1 MLACFKFVMRCE
13 TPGYFPGPGGEQL
26 HALVFDLLRE
36 LDAGWAEEV
45 HAARLKPFAI
55 DWLRRAG
62 EDGVIVWSPLRGRG
76 TSLSSLPYR
85 AAVSADA
92 LEEGQ
97 EYSFSVFS
105 LSYPMYCALQEVA
118 PPWSGRPVS
127 VGAARFVGTDA
138 REEVQ
143 LTTDYAGLVRH
154 ADDGPEVSG
163 RRITF
168 SFLTPTS
175 FRRRGEQVLFPLP
188 ELVLGSLLTRWN
200 ALAPE
205 PWPRDL
211 VREEDLQSSM
221 FVTRYRL
228 RTEAVRFADF
238 MLLGFVG
245 DVSYTLR
252 PGVPGELLWALATLS
267 LYSFYAGI
275 GYRTTM
281 GMGRARGGPE

>member
-1 MLACFKFVMRCE
+1 MH
-13 TPGYFPGPGGEQL
+13 G
-26 HALVFDLLRE
+26 LVFDLLRE
-36 LDAGWAEEV
+36 VDAGWAGEV
-45 HAARLKPFAI
+45 HASHIKPFSI
-55 DWLRRAG
+55 DWLRCLGNGDAG
-62 EDGVIVWSPLRGRG
+62 AVGEASN
-76 TSLSSLPYR
+76 SS
-85 AAVSADA
+85 AAVRDGSQVRRIGIGTDA
-92 LEEGQ
+92 PVEGRD
-97 EYSFSVFS
+97 YCFHVFS
-105 LSYPMYCALQEVA
+105 LSYPMYCALQEITRQ
-118 PPWSGRPVS
+118 WSGRS
-127 VGAARFVGTDA
+127 VQIGMACFDGTTA
-138 REEVQ
+138 CENTR
-143 LTTDYAGLVRH
+143 LTTDYARLMKLA
-154 ADDGPEVSG
+154 ADAIERSN
-163 RRITF
+163 RRIAF
-168 SFLTPTS
+168 SFFTPTS

-281 GMGRARGGPE
+281 GMGRARGEPQ

>member
-1 MLACFKFVMRCE
+1 MRCVRF
-13 TPGYFPGPGGEQL
+13 GNFPGPGGEQL
-26 HALVFDLLRE
+26 HGLVFDLLRE
-36 LDAGWAEEV
+36 VDAGWAGEV
-45 HAARLKPFAI
+45 HASHIKPFSI
-55 DWLRRAG
+55 DWLRCLADGDGSPAG
-62 EDGVIVWSPLRGRG
+62 GPSDSTGEVRDGNQVRRIGIGTDTPVEGRD
-76 TSLSSLPYR
+76 YCFR
-85 AAVSADA
+85 
-92 LEEGQ
+92 
-97 EYSFSVFS
+97 VFS
-105 LSYPMYCALQEVA
+105 LSYPMYCALQEITRR
-118 PPWSGRPVS
+118 WSGRAVQI
-127 VGAARFVGTDA
+127 GMARFDGTTA
-138 REEVQ
+138 RENTC
-143 LTTDYAGLVRH
+143 LTTDYARLMKLA
-154 ADDGPEVSG
+154 ADAIERWN
-163 RRITF
+163 RRIAF
-168 SFLTPTS
+168 SFFTPTS

-281 GMGRARGGPE
+281 GMGRARGGPQ